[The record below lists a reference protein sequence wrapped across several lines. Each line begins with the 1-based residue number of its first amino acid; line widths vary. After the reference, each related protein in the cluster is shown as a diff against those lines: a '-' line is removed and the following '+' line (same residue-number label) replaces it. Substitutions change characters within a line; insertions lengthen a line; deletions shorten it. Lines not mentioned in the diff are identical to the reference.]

1 MHTCLFFGDSITDAY
16 HLFTTSNLGNGYVNL
31 LAQKLPSW
39 TLINKGQDG
48 FTSEQVLRMLLRDGI
63 DYSCDFI
70 SLLVGV
76 NDIPVEVF
84 TDRPRIP
91 DEFAY
96 YYEKILEFLTQ
107 TTNSRLIL
115 IEPFLFDA
123 PAQYKNWQHYI
134 ETESHIIQEL
144 AKNTTPYLF
153 RPISNCVLQ
162 PTYRAWIPLHRMGF
176 ILHLQGIRFLRSF
189 GLKLSLA
196 SCNHASDSSGFFR
209 RKSFP
214 SIFHH
219 SFQKSQFFGDFIF
232 QAFFLRHFF

>member
-16 HLFTTSNLGNGYVNL
+16 HLFTTTNLGNGYVNL

-144 AKNTTPYLF
+144 AKKYHALFVPTNQQLRAAADIQGVDTITPDGIHLTSAGNQ
-153 RPISNCVLQ
+153 ILAKLWLEALSCVL
-162 PTYRAWIPLHRMGF
+162 
-176 ILHLQGIRFLRSF
+176 
-189 GLKLSLA
+189 
-196 SCNHASDSSGFFR
+196 
-209 RKSFP
+209 
-214 SIFHH
+214 
-219 SFQKSQFFGDFIF
+219 
-232 QAFFLRHFF
+232 